1 MSKLPP
7 LDIVICTYNNGLLLD
22 KALSALSQQKVPP
35 ELEWRVLV
43 VDNNCTDNTQEVVEK
58 YRVLGKI
65 PQLSTVSET
74 EQGLTYA
81 RHCGVQNTRA
91 DWIAFVD
98 DDCFLAEDWVE
109 QAAKFAAAHPDCGA
123 FGGRVMLDW
132 ETPPPKYVLNYGYS
146 FAQQEHGPSPQ
157 KKSCLVGAGLVLNR
171 AALAHTGWIDKPLLQ
186 DRIGTKLISGGDV
199 EIALRIYGAGY
210 DLWYTPD
217 CKLRHFIP
225 ARRTSQKYL
234 IDINYGLGTSQVL
247 GDSLL
252 WSGSYRDWL
261 LKFIIDAVKASQ
273 NVLIQSLRAAF
284 GRMNPAEVEINRSF
298 VRGKWAGIRRVV
310 RMSPE
315 ERSLLLGRA
324 KLAV

>member
-7 LDIVICTYNNGLLLD
+7 IDLVICTYNNAPLLD
-22 KALSALSQQKVPP
+22 KALSAISQQIVSPN
-35 ELEWRVLV
+35 LEWRVLV
-43 VDNNCTDNTQEVVEK
+43 VDNNCTDNTQKIIEK
-58 YRVLGKI
+58 YRVTGQI

-74 EQGLTYA
+74 QQGLTYA
-81 RHCGVQNTRA
+81 RHCGVKNTTA

-98 DDCFLAEDWVE
+98 DDCFLAENWVE
-109 QAAKFAAAHPDCGA
+109 QAVRFAAAHPDCGA
-123 FGGRVMLDW
+123 FGGRVILDW
-132 ETPPPKYVLNYGYS
+132 ETLPAKYVLNYGYS
-146 FAQQEHGPSPQ
+146 FAQQEHGTEPE

-261 LKFIIDAVKASQ
+261 FKFIIDAVKASQ
-273 NVLIQSLRAAF
+273 NVLIQSLTAAL
-284 GRMNPAEVEINRSF
+284 GRMNPAEVEINGSF
-298 VRGKWAGIRRVV
+298 VRGKWAGISRVV

-315 ERSLLLGRA
+315 ERSLILGRA
-324 KLAV
+324 KLAG

>member
-1 MSKLPP
+1 MNKLPP
-7 LDIVICTYNNGLLLD
+7 IDIVICTYNNALLLN
-22 KALSALSQQKVPP
+22 KALLALSQQQVSP
-35 ELEWRVLV
+35 EVEWRVLI
-43 VDNNCTDNTQEVVEK
+43 VDNNCTDNTQEVIEK
-58 YRVLGKI
+58 YRVSGTI
-65 PQLSTVSET
+65 PHLSTGSET
-74 EQGLTYA
+74 QQGLTYA
-81 RHCGVQNTRA
+81 RHYGVQNTTA

-109 QAAKFAAAHPDCGA
+109 QAVKFAATHPDCGA
-123 FGGRVMLDW
+123 FGGRVILDW
-132 ETPPPKYVLNYGYS
+132 ENPPPKYVLNYGYS
-146 FAQQEHGPSPQ
+146 FAQQEHGTEPQ

-171 AALAHTGWIDKPLLQ
+171 AALTHTGWIDKPLLH

-217 CKLRHFIP
+217 CKLKHFIP
-225 ARRTSQKYL
+225 ARRTSQQYL

-261 LKFIIDAVKASQ
+261 LKFIWDAVKASQ
-273 NVLIQSLRAAF
+273 NIVIQSLRAAL
-284 GRMNPAEVEINRSF
+284 GRMNPAEVEINKSF
-298 VRGKWAGIRRVV
+298 VRGKWAGINRMI

-315 ERSLLLGRA
+315 ERSSLLGRA
-324 KLAV
+324 KLVV

>member
-7 LDIVICTYNNGLLLD
+7 IDIVICTYNNAPLLD
-22 KALSALSQQKVPP
+22 KALSAISQQIVSPK
-35 ELEWRVLV
+35 LEWRVLV
-43 VDNNCTDNTQEVVEK
+43 VDNNCTDNTQKIVEK
-58 YRVLGKI
+58 YRVLGQI

-74 EQGLTYA
+74 QQGLTYA
-81 RHCGVQNTRA
+81 RHCGVKNTTA

-98 DDCFLAEDWVE
+98 DDCFLAENWVE
-109 QAAKFAAAHPDCGA
+109 QAVRFAAAHPDCGA
-123 FGGRVMLDW
+123 FGGRVILDW
-132 ETPPPKYVLNYGYS
+132 ETLPAKYVLNYGYS
-146 FAQQEHGPSPQ
+146 FAQQEHGTEPQ

-171 AALAHTGWIDKPLLQ
+171 SALAHTGWIDKPLLQ

-261 LKFIIDAVKASQ
+261 LKFILDAVKASQ
-273 NVLIQSLRAAF
+273 NVLIQSLRAAL
-284 GRMNPAEVEINRSF
+284 GRMNPAEVEINGSF
-298 VRGKWAGIRRVV
+298 VRGKWAGISRVV
-310 RMSPE
+310 CMSPE
-315 ERSLLLGRA
+315 ERSLLLGCA

>member
-1 MSKLPP
+1 MSNLPP
-7 LDIVICTYNNGLLLD
+7 IDIVICTYNNAPLLD
-22 KALSALSQQKVPP
+22 KALSALSQQIVSPK
-35 ELEWRVLV
+35 LEWRVLV
-43 VDNNCTDNTQEVVEK
+43 VDNNCTDNTQKIVEK
-58 YRVLGKI
+58 YRVLCQI

-74 EQGLTYA
+74 QQGLTYA
-81 RHCGVQNTRA
+81 RHCGVQNTTA
-91 DWIAFVD
+91 EWIAFVD
-98 DDCFLAEDWVE
+98 DDCFLAQDWVE
-109 QAAKFAAAHPDCGA
+109 QAVRFAAAHPDCGA
-123 FGGRVMLDW
+123 FGGRVILDW
-132 ETPPPKYVLNYGYS
+132 ETLPAQYVLNYGYS
-146 FAQQEHGPSPQ
+146 FAQQEHGTEPQ

-171 AALAHTGWIDKPLLQ
+171 SALAHTGWIDKPLLQ

-273 NVLIQSLRAAF
+273 NVLIQSLRAAL
-284 GRMNPAEVEINRSF
+284 GRMNPAEVEINGSF
-298 VRGKWAGIRRVV
+298 VRGKWAGISRVV
-310 RMSPE
+310 RMSRE

-324 KLAV
+324 KLAG

>member
-7 LDIVICTYNNGLLLD
+7 IDIVICTYNNAPLLD
-22 KALSALSQQKVPP
+22 KALSALSQQKVPA
-35 ELEWRVLV
+35 ELDWRVLV
-43 VDNNCTDNTQEVVEK
+43 VDNNCTDNTQEVVEN
-58 YRVLGKI
+58 YRVLVGKI
-65 PQLSTVSET
+65 PQLSTVSEAH
-74 EQGLTYA
+74 QGLTYA
-81 RHCGVQNTRA
+81 RNCGVQNIMA

-123 FGGRVMLDW
+123 FGGIVILDL
-132 ETPPPKYVLNYGYS
+132 ETLLPKYVLNYGYS
-146 FAQQEHGPSPQ
+146 FAQQEHGPSLQ
-157 KKSCLVGAGLVLNR
+157 KKSCLVRSGLVLNR

-225 ARRTSQKYL
+225 ARHTSEKYL

-261 LKFIIDAVKASQ
+261 LKFIIDTVKASK

-284 GRMNPAEVEINRSF
+284 GRMNPAEVEINRSLYA
-298 VRGKWAGIRRVV
+298 VSG
-310 RMSPE
+310 PE
-315 ERSLLLGRA
+315 LGA
-324 KLAV
+324 WFA